1 MISSSPAS
9 RAVVVAAGL
18 GKRYPR
24 GREVVSA
31 LKEASFEIYFGEFVA
46 IVGPSGSGKT
56 TLLNLLGCMDT
67 PSTGTLQLDGEDVA
81 QLSEAGRTRLR
92 RERLGFVFQHFGLVP
107 TLTVA
112 ENVALPAFFARRQQP
127 QRVDELLERVGLS
140 SRRDHRPHELSG
152 GEMQRVAIA
161 RALMNRPL
169 LLLADE
175 PTGNLDSQTGE
186 TILQLF
192 QELNAEGLT
201 LVVVTHNPALATAA
215 SRRLSLRDGRMVP
228 SDTPFPG
235 GVPTAGEKRD

>member
-1 MISSSPAS
+1 MISSSRES

-18 GKRYPR
+18 GKSYPR

-31 LKEASFEIYFGEFVA
+31 LKEASFEIHSGEFVA

-67 PSTGTLQLDGEDVA
+67 PTTGTLQLDGQDVA

-127 QRVDELLERVGLS
+127 RRVDELLERVGLLN
-140 SRRDHRPHELSG
+140 RRDHRPHELSG
-152 GEMQRVAIA
+152 GEMQRAAIA

-186 TILQLF
+186 TILRLF
-192 QELNAEGLT
+192 HELHAEGLT

-215 SRRLSLRDGRMVP
+215 SRRLSLRDGRIVP
-228 SDTPFPG
+228 SDPLLP
-235 GVPTAGEKRD
+235 